1 MTQPN
6 ELQRVKKQVLAQIKS
21 VAMEIEDN
29 ILRQETD
36 RALKSLE
43 NFEGDPDQFLTDA
56 NEILG
61 NLVRLLGEYD
71 KRRSDLRALYADLD
85 EIQQSA
91 ATPEG
96 LVEMLGC
103 LDYPEARYAAI
114 ELIQATSLLAQLSR
128 GVFVGEYAEW
138 IREQARMALRDLL
151 GTGKGRFQADIA
163 TLYGLGASKILRAI
177 RRDPTG
183 GELRQMIQ
191 EEQINY
197 SAIVSVAKRIVV
209 GLQQEIL
216 MPLFQETEREMR
228 EGLLAYIVPPE
239 ERRLDDT
246 LIRKLAKYVD
256 PELVIRSRLATPFE
270 ITLKRKSVPLF
281 ANFLKL
287 SDDLARLL
295 SLFPTHLHQA
305 DRKTISKT
313 INMIRT
319 TVKEL
324 HETSAL
330 RDLSDLKDEEE
341 TERRF
346 LLLLLRKEF
355 LSDLRKR
362 ISWVYGQV
370 SEEAPLPTEVRKFFE
385 REIVSYVE
393 DFAQTV
399 TDLSI
404 EDLQANLSAWRR
416 WLHRIEVQ
424 FNISEIQMRP
434 FLRFAPDNFIAMERV
449 KLHPKHLMKVNSILK
464 RRKRLAAIARR
475 GKTAENALTSLEAL
489 FAYLEKRLR
498 TP

>member
-1 MTQPN
+1 MTQPI
-6 ELQRVKKQVLAQIKS
+6 ELERVKEQVLTQIRS
-21 VAMEIEDN
+21 FAMEIEDST
-29 ILRQETD
+29 LRQETD

-43 NFEGDPDQFLTDA
+43 DYEGDPNQFLTNA
-56 NEILG
+56 NEVLG

-71 KRRSDLRALYADLD
+71 KRRSELRTLYADLD
-85 EIQQSA
+85 EIQQAA

-103 LDYPEARYAAI
+103 LDYPEARSKAI

-128 GVFVGEYAEW
+128 GVFIGEYAEW
-138 IREQARMALRDLL
+138 IRKQARMALRDLL
-151 GTGKGRFQADIA
+151 GAGKGRFQADIA
-163 TLYGLGASKILRAI
+163 SLYGLGASKILRAI

-197 SAIVSVAKRIVV
+197 PAIVSVATRIVV

-216 MPLFQETEREMR
+216 TPLLQETEREMR

-246 LIRKLAKYVD
+246 LIGNLARYVN
-256 PELVIRSRLATPFE
+256 PELVIRSRLASPFE
-270 ITLKRKSVPLF
+270 ITLKRKSVPIF

-295 SLFPTHLHQA
+295 SLFPANLHQT
-305 DRKTISKT
+305 DRKAMSKA

-324 HETSAL
+324 HETSSL
-330 RDLSDLKDEEE
+330 RDLSDLKDEDE

-355 LSDLRKR
+355 LSELRKR
-362 ISWVYGQV
+362 ISWVFGQV
-370 SEEAPLPTEVRKFFE
+370 TEEAPLPMDIRKFFE
-385 REIVSYVE
+385 RDIYTYVE

-399 TDLSI
+399 NDHSI
-404 EDLQANLSAWRR
+404 EEFQANLSAWRR

-424 FNISEIQMRP
+424 FYISEIQMRP
-434 FLRFAPDNFIAMERV
+434 FLKFAPDNFIAIEKV
-449 KLHPKHLMKVNSILK
+449 KIHPKHLIKVNSILK
-464 RRKRLAAIARR
+464 RRKRLAAIVRR
-475 GKTAENALTSLEAL
+475 GKTAENALASLETL
-489 FAYLEKRLR
+489 FIYLDKHL
-498 TP
+498 

>member
-6 ELQRVKKQVLAQIKS
+6 ELERIKEQVLAQIRS
-21 VAMEIEDN
+21 VAMEIEDST
-29 ILRQETD
+29 LRQETD

-43 NFEGDPDQFLTDA
+43 DFVGDPDQFLTDA

-85 EIQQSA
+85 EIQQAA

-191 EEQINY
+191 EEQLNY
-197 SAIVSVAKRIVV
+197 PAIVSVAKRIVV

-216 MPLFQETEREMR
+216 TPLLQESEREMR
-228 EGLLAYIVPPE
+228 EGLLAYIVPPA

-246 LIRKLAKYVD
+246 LIGKLAKYVD
-256 PELVIRSRLATPFE
+256 PKLVIRSRLATPFE
-270 ITLKRKSVPLF
+270 ITLKRKSVPIF

-295 SLFPTHLHQA
+295 SLFPANLHQT
-305 DRKTISKT
+305 DRKALGKA

-324 HETSAL
+324 HETSSL
-330 RDLSDLKDEEE
+330 HDLSDLEDKEE

-355 LSDLRKR
+355 LSELRKR

-370 SEEAPLPTEVRKFFE
+370 SEETPLPTDARKFFE
-385 REIVSYVE
+385 KEIITYVE

-399 TDLSI
+399 NELSI
-404 EDLQANLSAWRR
+404 EELQANLAAWRR
-416 WLHRIEVQ
+416 WLHRIEEK
-424 FNISEIQMRP
+424 FHISETQIRP
-434 FLRFAPDNFIAMERV
+434 FLRFEPDSFITIEKVIM
-449 KLHPKHLMKVNSILK
+449 HPKHLLKVISTLK
-464 RRKRLAAIARR
+464 RRKRLVAIVRRLKTTEDALAR
-475 GKTAENALTSLEAL
+475 LETL
-489 FAYLEKRLR
+489 FTYLDKQL
-498 TP
+498 